1 MGSGSL
7 ECEKGG
13 RRDQSL
19 NLRDSE
25 EERAPPACDI
35 GSHPWEGGIGEV
47 VPPEEACW
55 LGDPVHLPVLSCVRE
70 GHGLQAPQASQS
82 CHGHLLLPKD
92 SPSREWASIS
102 QSLQEDQELP
112 PGLRPN
118 IS

>member
-25 EERAPPACDI
+25 EERALPACDI

-47 VPPEEACW
+47 VPP
-55 LGDPVHLPVLSCVRE
+55 
-70 GHGLQAPQASQS
+70 
-82 CHGHLLLPKD
+82 
-92 SPSREWASIS
+92 
-102 QSLQEDQELP
+102 
-112 PGLRPN
+112 
-118 IS
+118 